1 MNILGINYLGH
12 DAAASLLVDGEL
24 VAAIE
29 EERFHRYRKHFG
41 GFPEQAM
48 RYCLDTAGL
57 NMSQVEH
64 LAYYISPTALL
75 NAKGWVEAFRPWY
88 SIRGKLIYLSRLL
101 YLYHCAT
108 LRGRVRKHF
117 PDFNPDARI
126 HYVAHHDAHM
136 ASAFFPSAF
145 EEADIISIDG
155 IGEWESTVIGEGR
168 GNCITRTSSIYFP
181 NSLGYLY
188 SAVTRHLG
196 FKVNNDEYKVMGLSG
211 YGDPSRY
218 RALFKRILQFRSDGS
233 FVLDPRYFSLGVGW
247 GQVSS
252 RFIEESALTERMPES
267 ELLQEHM
274 DMSAA
279 IQEVAEEAG
288 LHLARHLQ
296 KKTGRRHLCMA
307 GGVALNC
314 LMNAKILQETDYQDI
329 FIQPA
334 AYDASGSLG
343 SALWTQ
349 HQILGHPRSFTM
361 RHAYYGYESNEE
373 EIRSALERYK
383 DRITFHRSENVC
395 AETAGIIAE
404 QNIVGWFQGRMEW
417 GPRALGNRS
426 ILADPRQRKMMDI
439 VNDRV
444 KHREDFRPFAPSC
457 KIESYQDY
465 FELQIPSAYML
476 LICNVKKAMRER
488 IQAVT
493 HTDGTARYH
502 TVERTANPRYWELLD
517 EFEKISGVPV
527 LLNTSF
533 NVRGETIVMTP
544 DDALRCFLGT
554 GIDIL
559 VLGDWIVHK
568 GTTES

>member
-12 DAAASLLVDGEL
+12 DAAATLLVDGDL

-29 EERFHRYRKHFG
+29 EERFHRYRKHYG
-41 GFPEQAM
+41 GFPAQAM
-48 RYCLDTAGL
+48 RYCTETAGL
-57 NMSQVEH
+57 SMSQVEH

-75 NAKGWVEAFRPWY
+75 NPKGWAEAFRPWY
-88 SIRGKLIYLSRLL
+88 SLRGKLIYISRLL
-101 YLYHCAT
+101 YLYNCVT

-117 PDFNPDARI
+117 PDFNPNARI

-136 ASAFFPSAF
+136 ASAFFPSQF

-168 GNCITRTSSIYFP
+168 GNRISRTSSIYFP

-218 RALFKRILQFRSDGS
+218 RDLFDRILQFRDDGS
-233 FVLDPRYFSLGVGW
+233 FVLDPRYFSLGIGW

-252 RFIEESALTERMPES
+252 RFIRESGMAERIPES
-267 ELLQEHM
+267 ELRQEHM

-279 IQEVAEEAG
+279 IQEVAEEVG

-296 KKTGRRHLCMA
+296 RKTGRRHLCMA

-334 AYDASGSLG
+334 SYDASGSMG

-349 HQILGHPRSFTM
+349 HQVLGFPRGFTM
-361 RHAYYGYESNEE
+361 RHAYYGHEASET
-373 EIRSALERYK
+373 EIVAALEKYA
-383 DRITFHRSENVC
+383 DRIIAHKSQDVC
-395 AETAGIIAE
+395 SETANIIAE
-404 QNIVGWFQGRMEW
+404 QKIVGWFQGRMEW

-426 ILADPRQRKMMDI
+426 ILADPRQRRMMDI

-457 KIESYQDY
+457 KIEVYRDY
-465 FELQIPSAYML
+465 FDMPVPSAYML
-476 LICNVKKAMRER
+476 LICNVHEQMRDR

-502 TVERTANPRYWELLD
+502 TVERSVNPRYWGLLD
-517 EFEKISGVPV
+517 AFEKISGIPV

-533 NVRGETIVMTP
+533 NVRGETMVMTA
-544 DDALRCFLGT
+544 DDAVRCFLGT
-554 GIDIL
+554 GIDVL
-559 VLGDWIVHK
+559 VLGDWVVNK
-568 GTTES
+568 KQEQS